1 MTTKEG
7 DFVNTHTQAASQMTE
22 GPIWKRILFFALPLM
37 VGNLF
42 QQLYNTVDNI
52 VVGNLGGKEAL
63 AVVGTVDP
71 VINTFIGFFLGMSAE
86 AGVVIFQYYGA
97 KDEKK
102 VSRILSGVR
111 HFVTHQKKDYS
122 FIYRY
127 GGDFF

>member
-22 GPIWKRILFFALPLM
+22 EPIWKRILFFALPLM

-97 KDEKK
+97 NDEKK
-102 VSRILSGVR
+102 VSRVLSGVR
-111 HFVTHQKKDYS
+111 HFVTH
-122 FIYRY
+122 
-127 GGDFF
+127 

>member
-22 GPIWKRILFFALPLM
+22 EPIWKRILFFALPLM

-52 VVGNLGGKEAL
+52 VVGNLGGK
-63 AVVGTVDP
+63 
-71 VINTFIGFFLGMSAE
+71 
-86 AGVVIFQYYGA
+86 
-97 KDEKK
+97 DEKK
-102 VSRILSGVR
+102 VSRVLSGVR
-111 HFVTHQKKDYS
+111 HFVTHQKRNYS

>member
-1 MTTKEG
+1 MEKRQHKRKE
-7 DFVNTHTQAASQMTE
+7 VLMTE
-22 GPIWKRILFFALPLM
+22 GPIWRCLLLFALPLM
-37 VGNLF
+37 AGNLF

-52 VVGNLGGKEAL
+52 GVGNLGGKEAL

-111 HFVTHQKKDYS
+111 HFVTHQRKDYS
-122 FIYRY
+122 FMYRY

>member
-1 MTTKEG
+1 
-7 DFVNTHTQAASQMTE
+7 
-22 GPIWKRILFFALPLM
+22 M

-52 VVGNLGGKEAL
+52 GVGNLGGKEAL

-111 HFVTHQKKDYS
+111 HFVTHQRKDYS
-122 FIYRY
+122 FMYRY

>member
-1 MTTKEG
+1 M
-7 DFVNTHTQAASQMTE
+7 NTHTQAASQMTE

-52 VVGNLGGKEAL
+52 VVGNLG
-63 AVVGTVDP
+63 
-71 VINTFIGFFLGMSAE
+71 
-86 AGVVIFQYYGA
+86 A

-111 HFVTHQKKDYS
+111 QQMDAF
-122 FIYRY
+122 
-127 GGDFF
+127 

>member
-1 MTTKEG
+1 MITKKG
-7 DFVNTHTQAASQMTE
+7 DFVNTHTQASSQMTE

-52 VVGNLGGKEAL
+52 VVGNLG
-63 AVVGTVDP
+63 
-71 VINTFIGFFLGMSAE
+71 
-86 AGVVIFQYYGA
+86 A

-111 HFVTHQKKDYS
+111 QQMDAF
-122 FIYRY
+122 
-127 GGDFF
+127 

>member
-22 GPIWKRILFFALPLM
+22 EPIWKRILFFALPLM

-63 AVVGTVDP
+63 AVIGTVDP
-71 VINTFIGFFLGMSAE
+71 VINTFIGFFLACLQKQVWSFSSIME
-86 AGVVIFQYYGA
+86 QMMR
-97 KDEKK
+97 KK
-102 VSRILSGVR
+102 
-111 HFVTHQKKDYS
+111 
-122 FIYRY
+122 
-127 GGDFF
+127 

>member
-1 MTTKEG
+1 M
-7 DFVNTHTQAASQMTE
+7 NTHTQASSQMTE

-52 VVGNLGGKEAL
+52 VVGNLG
-63 AVVGTVDP
+63 
-71 VINTFIGFFLGMSAE
+71 
-86 AGVVIFQYYGA
+86 A

-111 HFVTHQKKDYS
+111 QQMDAF
-122 FIYRY
+122 
-127 GGDFF
+127 